1 MFNIISR
8 KTILAYCKKHRD
20 ASSALKQ
27 WYHFIKYMKI
37 RVIKNKK
44 QHKEYLQRVDIL
56 LNKKVK
62 KNTPEGE
69 ELELLLLLIEH
80 YENEY
85 FQIEFPD
92 PIDVIKLKMLEKG
105 IRNKDLVGKIGSKGY
120 ISSILNKKKPL
131 TLDAAKIF
139 KAELGISANLILY

>member
-1 MFNIISR
+1 
-8 KTILAYCKKHRD
+8 
-20 ASSALKQ
+20 
-27 WYHFIKYMKI
+27 MKI

-44 QHKEYLQRVDIL
+44 QYKEYLQRVDIL